1 MRTTKK
7 SFKNTSFKNTSFKKK
22 KSVNKKS
29 NTKVNVAELTKKLKE
44 EKENQDKGSQDEKG
58 NPFPI
63 DNPEGGDPICTGGY
77 KIDYQ
82 FDMFDP
88 INPPFRCIPTLKE
101 DGDSG
106 LANKMLSMA
115 NDPSSGVEDI
125 MTGPMPGFGGK
136 HRSRRRRSHR
146 HRRSH
151 RRSHRHRRKS

>member
-7 SFKNTSFKNTSFKKK
+7 SFKNTSFKKK

-136 HRSRRRRSHR
+136 RHKKITRRFRGRRRRSR
-146 HRRSH
+146 SRRS
-151 RRSHRHRRKS
+151 

>member
-1 MRTTKK
+1 MVIKKKTLKKK
-7 SFKNTSFKNTSFKKK
+7 SFNHKSLKK
-22 KSVNKKS
+22 KSV
-29 NTKVNVAELTKKLKE
+29 TTTVNVANLTKKLKE
-44 EKENQDKGSQDEKG
+44 EKENQDKGPLDEKG

-88 INPPFRCIPTLKE
+88 INPPFRCIPSLKE
-101 DGDSG
+101 DGDGG

-115 NDPSSGVEDI
+115 NNPSSGVEDI

-146 HRRSH
+146 RHRH